1 MLGLHTTSGRR
12 NTQSALNKD
21 CSASRTFLH
30 TDSRPAVCRE
40 IRNSNFKTFENA
52 LDLLTVMVLAGW
64 MLKLKVV
71 IVLAGWILRVVTV
84 FAGWTLRVVTVL
96 AG

>member
-1 MLGLHTTSGRR
+1 
-12 NTQSALNKD
+12 
-21 CSASRTFLH
+21 
-30 TDSRPAVCRE
+30 
-40 IRNSNFKTFENA
+40 
-52 LDLLTVMVLAGW
+52 MVLAGW